1 MTGVYPG
8 TGGPPRPFIRPTPTE
23 RGSIPWM
30 NVVVLVKWVP
40 APQGTP
46 EMGPDHLLVRAGVEG
61 ALDPGDEVGLE
72 AGLQL
77 VEREGGELTVVSMG
91 PEEALAAV
99 QRALAMGA
107 HRGLIVTD
115 EALRGADALA
125 TAKVLAA
132 AVRRQPFDLVIGGVE
147 STDGYTG
154 TVPATVAELLDVPSA
169 TFARKVDVEGEEV
182 RIERQT
188 ETGYDVV
195 TGSMPLLLTVTSGAT
210 EPRFPSLKGVM
221 QAKQKPVEHLTLAD
235 LELTPA
241 DVVALQAVVAVEDA
255 PAKAAGRI
263 VGADEDAASVIADLL
278 EDAKVI

>member
-1 MTGVYPG
+1 
-8 TGGPPRPFIRPTPTE
+8 
-23 RGSIPWM
+23 M

-46 EMGPDHLLVRAGVEG
+46 EMGADHLLVRAGVEG
-61 ALDPGDEVGLE
+61 ALDPGDETGLE

-107 HRGLIVTD
+107 HRGVIVID
-115 EALRGADALA
+115 DALRGADALA
-125 TAKVLAA
+125 TARVLAA
-132 AVRRQPFDLVIGGVE
+132 AIRRQSFDLVIGGVE

-154 TVPATVAELLDVPSA
+154 TVPAAVAELLDIPSA
-169 TFARKVDVEGEEV
+169 TFARKLDSDGGGV

-195 TGSMPLLLTVTSGAT
+195 TGPMPILVTVTAGAT

-221 QAKQKPVEHLTLAD
+221 QAKQKPVDRLTLAD
-235 LELTPA
+235 LDLTPQ
-241 DVVALQAVVAVEDA
+241 DVAPQQSIVAVEDA
-255 PAKAAGRI
+255 PAKAGGRVI
-263 VGADEDAASVIADLL
+263 RADEDAAAAIADLL
-278 EDAKVI
+278 ADAKVI

>member
-1 MTGVYPG
+1 
-8 TGGPPRPFIRPTPTE
+8 
-23 RGSIPWM
+23 M

-46 EMGPDHLLVRAGVEG
+46 EMGPDHLLVRTGAEG
-61 ALDPGDEVGLE
+61 ALDPGDEVGIE

-77 VEREGGELTVVSMG
+77 VEREGGEVTVVSMG
-91 PEEALAAV
+91 PDEALAAV

-107 HRGLIVTD
+107 HKGVVVTD
-115 EALRGADALA
+115 DALRGADALA

-132 AVRRQPFDLVIGGVE
+132 VVRRQPFDLVIGGVE

-154 TVPATVAELLDVPSA
+154 TVPAAVAELLHIPSA
-169 TFARKVDVEGEEV
+169 TFARKLDVDGEQA

-195 TGSMPLLLTVTSGAT
+195 SGAMPILITVTSAAT

-221 QAKQKPVEHLTLAD
+221 QAKQKPVERLSLSD
-235 LELTPA
+235 LDITPSDVTA
-241 DVVALQAVVAVEDA
+241 LQDVVSVQNA
-255 PAKAAGRI
+255 PEKGAGRVI
-263 VGADEDAASVIADLL
+263 TADADTAAAIADLL
-278 EDAKVI
+278 ADAKVI

>member
-1 MTGVYPG
+1 
-8 TGGPPRPFIRPTPTE
+8 
-23 RGSIPWM
+23 M

-46 EMGPDHLLVRAGVEG
+46 EMGPDNLLVRAGVEG

-77 VEREGGELTVVSMG
+77 VEREGGEVTVVSMG
-91 PEEALAAV
+91 PDEALAAV

-107 HRGLIVTD
+107 HRGVMITD
-115 EALRGADALA
+115 DALRGADALG

-132 AVRRQPFDLVIGGVE
+132 AVQRQPFDLVVAGVE

-154 TVPATVAELLDVPSA
+154 TLPVTVAELLDLPSA
-169 TFARKVDVEGEEV
+169 TFARKVDVDDGQI

-195 TGSMPLLLTVTSGAT
+195 SGSMPVLVTVTAGAN

-221 QAKQKPVEHLTLAD
+221 QAKQKPLERLSLAD
-235 LELTPA
+235 LDLTA
-241 DVVALQAVVAVEDA
+241 DDVAALQSVVAVQDA

-263 VGADEDAASVIADLL
+263 VGADEDAATVIADLL
-278 EDAKVI
+278 ADAKVI

>member
-1 MTGVYPG
+1 
-8 TGGPPRPFIRPTPTE
+8 
-23 RGSIPWM
+23 M
-30 NVVVLVKWVP
+30 NVAVLVKWVP

-46 EMGPDHLLVRAGVEG
+46 EMGSDHLLVRTGAEG
-61 ALDPGDEVGLE
+61 ALDPGDEVGIE

-77 VEREGGELTVVSMG
+77 VEREGGEVTVVSMG
-91 PEEALAAV
+91 PDEALAAV

-107 HRGLIVTD
+107 HKGVVVTD
-115 EALRGADALA
+115 DALRGADALA

-154 TVPATVAELLDVPSA
+154 TVPVAVAELLDVPSA
-169 TFARKVDVEGEEV
+169 TFARKLDVDGGQV

-195 TGSMPLLLTVTSGAT
+195 TGAMPILVTVTSAAT

-221 QAKQKPVEHLTLAD
+221 QAKQKPVERLSLAD
-235 LELTPA
+235 LGLAPA
-241 DVVALQAVVAVEDA
+241 DVSALQAVVAVQDA
-255 PAKAAGRI
+255 PEKAAGRVI
-263 VGADEDAASVIADLL
+263 AADADTASAIADLL
-278 EDAKVI
+278 ADAKVI

>member
-1 MTGVYPG
+1 
-8 TGGPPRPFIRPTPTE
+8 
-23 RGSIPWM
+23 M

-46 EMGPDHLLVRAGVEG
+46 EMGPDHLLVRSGVEG

-72 AGLQL
+72 VGLQL

-91 PEEALAAV
+91 PDEAVAAV

-107 HRGLIVTD
+107 HKGVLITD
-115 EALRGADALA
+115 DALRGADALA
-125 TAKVLAA
+125 TARVLAA
-132 AVRRQPFDLVIGGVE
+132 AVGRQPFDLVIAGVE

-154 TVPATVAELLDVPSA
+154 TLPATVAELLGVPSA
-169 TFARKVDVEGEEV
+169 TFARKVDVDGAQV

-195 TGSMPLLLTVTSGAT
+195 SGPMPVLVTVTSGAT

-221 QAKQKPVEHLTLAD
+221 QAKQKPLERLGLAD
-235 LELTPA
+235 LDLTA
-241 DVVALQAVVAVEDA
+241 SDVASLQSVVAVQDA

-263 VGADEDAASVIADLL
+263 IGADEDAATAIADLL
-278 EDAKVI
+278 ADAKVI

>member
-1 MTGVYPG
+1 
-8 TGGPPRPFIRPTPTE
+8 
-23 RGSIPWM
+23 M
-30 NVVVLVKWVP
+30 NVVVLAKWVP

-46 EMGPDHLLVRAGVEG
+46 EMGPDHLLIRAGVEG
-61 ALDPGDEVGLE
+61 ALDPGDEYGLE

-77 VEREGGELTVVSMG
+77 VEREGGELTVVTMG
-91 PEEALAAV
+91 PDEAQAAV

-107 HRGLIVTD
+107 HRGVIVTD
-115 EALRGADALA
+115 PALRGADTLA

-154 TVPATVAELLDVPSA
+154 TVPTAVAELLDLPSA
-169 TFARKVDVEGEEV
+169 TFARKLEVEGPLV

-195 TGSMPLLLTVTSGAT
+195 SGSMPVLVTVTAGAT

-221 QAKQKPVEHLTLAD
+221 QAKQKPVERLALSD
-235 LELTPA
+235 LGLSA
-241 DVVALQAVVAVEDA
+241 DDVAPLQSIVAVEEA
-255 PAKAAGRI
+255 PAKPPGRI
-263 VGADEDAASVIADLL
+263 IGAGEDAAGAIAQLL
-278 EDAKVI
+278 ADAKVI